1 LSDRK
6 GVNVPTV
13 ALAIPALTRKDRADL
28 EFACQQGV
36 EYLALS
42 FVQRPEDVMEAR
54 ELVAG
59 RALILTK
66 VEKPQALA
74 QLEQIVSLSD
84 AVMVARGDLGVEL
97 PAEEVPIAQK
107 RIIRTAHR
115 WGRPVIVATQMLES
129 MITAPTPTRA
139 EATDVATA
147 VFDGAD
153 AVMLSAET
161 AAGQYPI
168 EAVTIMGRIVRR
180 TEEDEGYR
188 EARAALRPPAEPN
201 TSDAIAGAARQVAE
215 TIGAKAIA
223 AFTSSG
229 ASALRIARERPQAP
243 ILGLAV
249 TKAAARRLALVW
261 GVAPIEIGQ
270 TMTMTETVARASTIA
285 RREGFAEKGDEI
297 VVVAGIP
304 FGHAGS
310 TNSLRVA
317 KIMREPRPDE
327 SAG

>member
-1 LSDRK
+1 
-6 GVNVPTV
+6 
-13 ALAIPALTRKDRADL
+13 
-28 EFACQQGV
+28 
-36 EYLALS
+36 
-42 FVQRPEDVMEAR
+42 
-54 ELVAG
+54 
-59 RALILTK
+59 
-66 VEKPQALA
+66 
-74 QLEQIVSLSD
+74 
-84 AVMVARGDLGVEL
+84 
-97 PAEEVPIAQK
+97 
-107 RIIRTAHR
+107 
-115 WGRPVIVATQMLES
+115 MLES
-129 MITAPTPTRA
+129 MITSPTPTRA